1 MKISEFIQ
9 ELKKRNPML
18 YYFGWVNIVLF
29 LVCLF
34 LFFIDDTIVTG
45 INAWIKPMK
54 FALSVAIYSWT
65 FGWILF
71 YLNSK
76 RQRNF
81 ITWVVLICMLVENF
95 IITLQAAIGE
105 ISHYNISSAL
115 NGALFG
121 TMGVFIT
128 INTFINVYVLILF
141 FITNQVN
148 LRGNMLVA
156 WRAGL
161 LLFFVGSV
169 SGGIMI
175 GNMGHTVGAVD
186 GGRGLPFTNWS
197 TQAGDIRAAHFFTLH
212 GLQVIPLFAW
222 FVAEKAKRSTL
233 STLLFFVVY
242 AVMCLIMHFLALSGK
257 PLISL

>member
-1 MKISEFIQ
+1 MRISEFIIA
-9 ELKKRNPML
+9 LKKRNAL
-18 YYFGWVNIVLF
+18 FYYFGWLNIILF
-29 LVCLF
+29 LSCLF

-71 YLNSK
+71 YLKSK
-76 RQRNF
+76 RQQNF

-95 IITLQAAIGE
+95 IITLQAARDE
-105 ISHYNISSAL
+105 ISHYNISSEL
-115 NGALFG
+115 NAILFI

-128 INTFINVYVLILF
+128 INTFVNLYTLILF
-141 FITNQVN
+141 FLKSQVTIN
-148 LRGNMLVA
+148 GNMLVA
-156 WRAGL
+156 WRVG
-161 LLFFVGSV
+161 LLFFFVGGI
-169 SGGIMI
+169 SGGMMI
-175 GNMGHTVGAVD
+175 ANMGHTIGAVD
-186 GGRGLPFTNWS
+186 GGAGLPFTNWS

-212 GLQVIPLFAW
+212 GLQAIPLFAW

-233 STLLFFVVY
+233 STVLFFVVY